1 MLSVSCALFCQVDE
15 SKDVVGAFLPKSI
28 TCGVVVNGENMPG
41 RSGVTSEDVRFQFTG
56 QVSTFLTA
64 CQ

>member
-15 SKDVVGAFLPKSI
+15 SKDVAGALLLRSI
-28 TCGVVVNGENMPG
+28 RSGVDVNGRDLPG

-56 QVSTFLTA
+56 
-64 CQ
+64 